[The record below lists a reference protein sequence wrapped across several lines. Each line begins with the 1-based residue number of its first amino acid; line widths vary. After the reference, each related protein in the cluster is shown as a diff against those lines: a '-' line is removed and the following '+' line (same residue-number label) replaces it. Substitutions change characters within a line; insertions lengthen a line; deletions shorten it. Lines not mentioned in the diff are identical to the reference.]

1 MIESSRTANI
11 KGQQFMYP
19 HSLIFRLENEITVK
33 KSFYRGQRFTD
44 EVSEN
49 PYENTESYYSKL
61 LNYLV
66 DDSSLTKG
74 LLSCSELWLKG
85 KALSEHT

>member
-1 MIESSRTANI
+1 
-11 KGQQFMYP
+11 MYP
-19 HSLIFRLENEITVK
+19 YSLIFRLENEITVK
-33 KSFYRGQRFTD
+33 KNHFT
-44 EVSEN
+44 EGKGSQMKFQKILN
-49 PYENTESYYSKL
+49 KNTESYYSKL

-85 KALSEHT
+85 EAPSEHT